1 MLFSTTHSHPVTFQ
15 IMETTNKKNRDWNKK
30 LTAPHLESTNTSS
43 VPGGHLG
50 FLIYCEVMFELSN
63 SRMHTSIST
72 KGAVICRKKGKL
84 QKQFQMK

>member
-15 IMETTNKKNRDWNKK
+15 IMETTTKKNHDWNKK

-50 FLIYCEVMFELSN
+50 FLVHCEVMFEFS
-63 SRMHTSIST
+63 TS
-72 KGAVICRKKGKL
+72 
-84 QKQFQMK
+84 